1 LIQVVNL
8 EKGYS
13 SQVLFQNVTF
23 TLGKGERVGLVGR
36 NGTGK
41 STLFKILLGEESPD
55 KGDVIFPKN
64 YLIGTL
70 KQHLVFTK
78 PTIVEEC
85 MTALRGE
92 NAEYEQYKVEKMLL
106 GLGFKMSDFDRAP
119 ADFSGGYQ
127 IRLNLAKVLV
137 AEPDCLL
144 LDEPTNYLD
153 IVSMRWLTKFLREF
167 KGEMILIT
175 HDRGFMDDVTTHTM
189 GIWRQKL
196 FKIPGGSQKY
206 FEQIILEEEIY
217 EKTRANSDKKR
228 KDLEDFVNRFKAKAS
243 KAAQAQSRLK
253 LLEKMPEMEALN
265 MMASLDFV
273 FTHKECPGKVLM
285 EAKELTFGYTEQTS
299 LINNLTF
306 PILKGDKIAIIGKN
320 GKGKSTLLNL
330 IAQELE
336 PKHGSINKNVN
347 LLIGH
352 FGQTNINRLSL
363 ENTIEEE
370 ILSVNPI
377 MGVQRARSI
386 AGTMMF
392 SGDLA
397 KKKIKVLS
405 GGERARVLLGKLLA
419 KPSNLLLLDEP
430 TNHLDQES
438 VEALT
443 FELQN
448 YPGAVVIVTHSES
461 MLREV
466 AQKLIVFHHNK
477 VEFLTETY
485 DDFLKKIGW
494 EEDEDEATPVKSTE
508 KPNRAE
514 MKRMRQDAIIERG
527 RELNPLK
534 KRMETLE
541 KEIMKYE
548 EEQKNLE
555 AKIIEI
561 ASSGDSKK
569 IQETSQRLGSVKKR
583 VDEAFENLTDVTMK
597 HDEIFARYE
606 VQLKE
611 LDVP

>member
-1 LIQVVNL
+1 MIQVVNL
-8 EKGYS
+8 SKGFGL
-13 SQVLFQNVTF
+13 QVLFENVTF

-36 NGTGK
+36 NGSGK
-41 STLFKILLGEESPD
+41 STLFKILLGEEMAD
-55 KGDVIFPKN
+55 KGDYIVPKN
-64 YLIGTL
+64 YEIGTL

-78 PTIVEEC
+78 PTILQEC

-92 NAEYEQYKVEKMLL
+92 NAEFEQYKVEKMLL
-106 GLGFKMSDFDRAP
+106 GLGFKFSDFERSP
-119 ADFSGGYQ
+119 SDFSGGYQ
-127 IRLNLAKVLV
+127 IRLNLAKVLL

-196 FKIPGGSQKY
+196 FKIKGDSQKY
-206 FEQIILEEEIY
+206 FEQILLEEEIY
-217 EKTRANSDKKR
+217 EKTRQNSDRKR
-228 KDLEDFVNRFKAKAS
+228 KELEDFVNRFKAKAS
-243 KAAQAQSRLK
+243 KAVQAQSRLK
-253 LLEKMPEMEALN
+253 ILEKMPEMEALS
-265 MMASLDFV
+265 MMATLDFE
-273 FTHKECPGKVLM
+273 FTHQECPGKTLM
-285 EAKELTFGYTEQTS
+285 EAKELTFGYGDQKT
-299 LINNLTF
+299 LIDNLSF
-306 PILKGDKIAIIGKN
+306 NILRNDKIAIIGKN

-330 IAQELE
+330 LAQELT
-336 PKHGSINKNVN
+336 PKSGTISKNVN

-352 FGQTNINRLSL
+352 FGQTNINRLDL
-363 ENTIEEE
+363 DNTIEEE
-370 ILSVNPI
+370 ILSVNPM
-377 MGVQRARSI
+377 MGLQRARSI
-386 AGTMMF
+386 AGVMMF

-443 FELQN
+443 LELQN
-448 YPGAVVIVTHSES
+448 YPGAVIIVTHSES

-477 VEFLTETY
+477 VEYLSETY
-485 DDFLKKIGW
+485 DDFLNKIGW
-494 EEDEDEATPVKSTE
+494 EEEEVAVQAPVVE
-508 KPNRAE
+508 KLSRND
-514 MKRMRQDAIIERG
+514 MKRLRSELIIERG

-534 KRMETLE
+534 KKMDQLE
-541 KEIMKYE
+541 KEIMTLEDK
-548 EEQKNLE
+548 QGKLE
-555 AKIIEI
+555 AELIDL

-569 IQETSQRLGSVKKR
+569 IQENSQQLGTVKKR
-583 VDEAFENLTDVTMK
+583 VDQAFEELTEVTMK
-597 HDEIFARYE
+597 HDTIFQGFE
-606 VQLKE
+606 VKLKDLE
-611 LDVP
+611 A